1 MQPTKPNTAAQ
12 RSRRSPL
19 VSLLITVLVLLG
31 ITLLNALLTLRF
43 QFVDNASEL
52 YILGV
57 LLISL
62 NTPGYLWGV
71 LGSLVGVLCVNFFFT
86 YPYGHVNF
94 ALEGYPIT
102 FFVMLTVAICTSALG
117 GRVKNQR
124 ELAEERRRLT
134 EERQA
139 ILIETEKEK
148 MRGNLLR
155 AISHDLR
162 TPLTGILGASG
173 ALIDNA
179 GRIDPDASRELL
191 SGIHED
197 AEWLLRM
204 VENVLSVTRIS
215 GSVTALRKV
224 AEPLDEVFAQVV
236 AKARKRF
243 PEIELTVTVPDEVM
257 LVPMDE
263 TLIVQ
268 VLVNLI
274 DNAIRHGGSPRVELS
289 AAAEADDVRIT
300 VRDHGRGFPPNEDV
314 FECFAP
320 RDNLE
325 NDTTRGL
332 GIGLSICKTIVQAH
346 GGQITAENPKDG
358 GAAVSFTLPIQ
369 EVAKENAQQ

>member
-1 MQPTKPNTAAQ
+1 MQPTKPNAAAQ

-31 ITLLNALLTLRF
+31 ITLLNVLLTRRF

-86 YPYGHVNF
+86 FPYGHVNF

-236 AKARKRF
+236 AKARKRM
-243 PEIELTVTVPDEVM
+243 PEIELTVTVP
-257 LVPMDE
+257 DE

-274 DNAIRHGGSPRVELS
+274 DNAIRHGGSPRIELS
-289 AAAEADDVRIT
+289 AVSELNDVRIT

-320 RDNLE
+320 RDNLK

-346 GGQITAENPKDG
+346 GGRITAENRKDG

-369 EVAKENAQQ
+369 EVAQENAQQ